1 MLFSEFAN
9 LFIFS
14 SFILL
19 YISFLILVANV
30 HSIGENHI
38 TLKKNLSLISESYM
52 NETGNYQTVL
62 P

>member
-1 MLFSEFAN
+1 MYKL
-9 LFIFS
+9 
-14 SFILL
+14 
-19 YISFLILVANV
+19 FLILVANV

-38 TLKKNLSLISESYM
+38 TLKKNLSLISESYNYM